1 MLLTRIRAIAV
12 ILEIGVGLMME
23 LEQLLGF
30 SGYGIIPTTRIPG
43 PRDAL
48 FAQAISERGLSLWR
62 NQVIGFGG
70 GGMWRVAAEGSID
83 HITIRSNRAV
93 FGQHAVGI
101 HLDQHIG
108 RRIGE
113 SRRAGTGQ

>member
-43 PRDAL
+43 PRDDL

-62 NQVIGFGG
+62 NQVIGLGG
-70 GGMWRVAAEGSID
+70 GGMCRVACEGSINL
-83 HITIRSNRAV
+83 ITIRRDRAV
-93 FGQHAVGI
+93 ICQQVP
-101 HLDQHIG
+101 L
-108 RRIGE
+108 
-113 SRRAGTGQ
+113 